1 LFSCRSSVRI
11 DKFFVLSANDRHPA
25 AVIWGCKVRRGAR
38 WALGVGAALI
48 TIAIV
53 SSARA
58 DVVAI
63 DLNPCSASCIAGID
77 NGAADED
84 DPAGDDAVAM
94 SHSGGAEGAGARPDL
109 VFDPK
114 ALPPIL
120 ADGLPSPIAFIG
132 AQTVESPGLSPYAFF
147 KEVVDIPLPMDAR
160 TGLAAASIN
169 LFAPSLIGR
178 LTLTDVLSNS
188 NELFTLPPLHPAM

>member
-1 LFSCRSSVRI
+1 MI
-11 DKFFVLSANDRHPA
+11 AHAA
-25 AVIWGCKVRRGAR
+25 AVILECNVRRGAR
-38 WALGVGAALI
+38 RALGVGAALI
-48 TIAIV
+48 TMAAI
-53 SSARA
+53 SGARA

-63 DLNPCSASCIAGID
+63 DLDRCSASCIAGID
-77 NGAADED
+77 
-84 DPAGDDAVAM
+84 DPDVTANDDAV
-94 SHSGGAEGAGARPDL
+94 SVSRGGGSADPDPPPAL

-120 ADGLPSPIAFIG
+120 VDGLPSPILSIG
-132 AQTVESPGLSPYAFF
+132 AETPESPGVSPYVFF
-147 KEVVDIPLPMDAR
+147 KEVVDIALPMDAR

-188 NELFTLPPLHPAM
+188 NDLFKLGPLHPELHPEM

>member
-1 LFSCRSSVRI
+1 VQ
-11 DKFFVLSANDRHPA
+11 
-25 AVIWGCKVRRGAR
+25 KVRRGAR

-48 TIAIV
+48 TMAAV
-53 SSARA
+53 NSARA

-63 DLNPCSASCIAGID
+63 DLDRCSAGCIAGID
-77 NGAADED
+77 DAGADED
-84 DPAGDDAVAM
+84 DSAGDAVSM
-94 SHSGGAEGAGARPDL
+94 SRSGGSEGADSRPDL

-114 ALPPIL
+114 ALPLIL
-120 ADGLPSPIAFIG
+120 ADGLPSPIAIVG
-132 AQTVESPGLSPYAFF
+132 AQTIESPGVSPYAFF
-147 KEVVDIPLPMDAR
+147 KEVVDIPLPMDPR

-188 NELFTLPPLHPAM
+188 NEVFKTAPLHPAM

>member
-1 LFSCRSSVRI
+1 LPFFSPRI
-11 DKFFVLSANDRHPA
+11 DKFFVLSPNDRHPA

-48 TIAIV
+48 TIATV
-53 SSARA
+53 SSARS

-63 DLNPCSASCIAGID
+63 DLDPCSAICSAAGMED
-77 NGAADED
+77 AANGED
-84 DPAGDDAVAM
+84 DSAGDDAVSM
-94 SHSGGAEGAGARPDL
+94 SRGGGAEGANARPDL

-114 ALPPIL
+114 ALPPL
-120 ADGLPSPIAFIG
+120 LVDGLPSPIAVVG
-132 AQTVESPGLSPYAFF
+132 AQTVESPGVSPYAFF
-147 KEVVDIPLPMDAR
+147 KEVVDIPLPMDPR

-188 NELFTLPPLHPAM
+188 NEVFKMAPLHPAM

>member
-1 LFSCRSSVRI
+1 LPYISLRI
-11 DKFFVLSANDRHPA
+11 DKFFVLSPNDRHPA

-38 WALGVGAALI
+38 RALGVGAALI
-48 TIAIV
+48 TIVAV

-63 DLNPCSASCIAGID
+63 DLNPCSESCIVTGVDDA
-77 NGAADED
+77 AADED
-84 DPAGDDAVAM
+84 DPAGDDAVSM
-94 SHSGGAEGAGARPDL
+94 SRSGGAEGADASPNL
-109 VFDPK
+109 LFDPK

-120 ADGLPSPIAFIG
+120 AEGLPSPIASIG
-132 AQTVESPGLSPYAFF
+132 AQTPESPSISPYAFF
-147 KEVVDIPLPMDAR
+147 KEVVDIPLPMDPR

-188 NELFTLPPLHPAM
+188 NDLFQVPPLHPEM

>member
-1 LFSCRSSVRI
+1 LPFICPRI
-11 DKFFVLSANDRHPA
+11 DKFFVLSPNDRHPA

-38 WALGVGAALI
+38 WALGVVAALI
-48 TIAIV
+48 TIATV

-63 DLNPCSASCIAGID
+63 NLDPCSASCAAIGID
-77 NGAADED
+77 DAAADED
-84 DPAGDDAVAM
+84 DSASDDAVSM
-94 SHSGGAEGAGARPDL
+94 SRSSGAEGANARPDL

-114 ALPPIL
+114 GLPPTL
-120 ADGLPSPIAFIG
+120 VDGLPSPIAYVG
-132 AQTVESPGLSPYAFF
+132 AQTIESPGVSPYAFF
-147 KEVVDIPLPMDAR
+147 KEIVDIPLPMDAR

-178 LTLTDVLSNS
+178 VTLTDVLSNS
-188 NELFTLPPLHPAM
+188 NELFILAPLHPAM

>member
-1 LFSCRSSVRI
+1 LPFFSLRI
-11 DKFFVLSANDRHPA
+11 DKFFVLSPNDRHPA

-48 TIAIV
+48 TIATV

-63 DLNPCSASCIAGID
+63 DLDPCSASCIASRIED
-77 NGAADED
+77 SAADED
-84 DPAGDDAVAM
+84 NSAGDDAV
-94 SHSGGAEGAGARPDL
+94 SLSRSGGAEDANARPDL

-120 ADGLPSPIAFIG
+120 VDGLPSPIAVVG
-132 AQTVESPGLSPYAFF
+132 AQTIESPGVSPYAFF
-147 KEVVDIPLPMDAR
+147 KEVVDIPLPMDPR

-188 NELFTLPPLHPAM
+188 NEVFKMAPLHPAM